1 MQSGKSQPRG
11 IFLGLKAPGAL
22 AGITCFLLCA
32 PLRASG
38 LVELQLE
45 SPPECPTRVAV
56 ESALVRLVQHAPSV
70 PLRVSARFAPDGN
83 RWVLFAVFESG
94 QRVIPGD
101 SCLAVAEALVVILAL
116 AIDPTVTVQSAQ
128 FPELQR
134 GNAPNASSDANVPA
148 PQGQAPATAAAPA
161 KPPPPPPIAPGAAEQ
176 RARESAPDRHG
187 SVPPRPH
194 QESRFGMSVLLLA
207 ETGSLPA
214 GSLGPTFLG
223 RYGTRTLWGEISAS
237 ALYPRFK
244 AAPTDDTKGGRIGW
258 FAGQLAGC
266 AAPVAS
272 LPLAGCLGAELGDM
286 FGYGVGTSHRNVA
299 FALWYA
305 AAVSAVF
312 RTELRRDL
320 GLELRLSAAA
330 PFTKPYFGLDGYG
343 RIFRPDQVSLRAMA
357 GISWR

>member
-11 IFLGLKAPGAL
+11 ISLGLKAPGVLVGVA
-22 AGITCFLLCA
+22 CFLLCA
-32 PLRASG
+32 QLKASG

-56 ESALVRLVQHAPSV
+56 ESALVRLVQHAPSI

-83 RWVLFAVFESG
+83 RWVLFAVFENG

-134 GNAPNASSDANVPA
+134 GNAPNAPNDPSVPA
-148 PQGQAPATAAAPA
+148 PQGQAPATA
-161 KPPPPPPIAPGAAEQ
+161 PPPANRLPPVPLAKDAAEQ
-176 RARESAPDRHG
+176 RPSVSAPDLHG
-187 SVPPRPH
+187 SVPQRPI
-194 QESRFGMSVLLLA
+194 QESRFGMSVLLMA
-207 ETGSLPA
+207 ESGSLPA
-214 GSLGPTFLG
+214 LSLGPALLG
-223 RYGTRTLWGEISAS
+223 RYGTRALWGEISAS

-266 AAPVAS
+266 AAPVES
-272 LPLAGCLGAELGDM
+272 LPLAGCLGAELGDV
-286 FGYGVGTSHRNVA
+286 FGYGVGTSYRQVA

-320 GLELRLSAAA
+320 GMELRLSAAV
-330 PFTKPYFGLDGYG
+330 PFTHPAFGLDGYG
-343 RIFRPDQVSLRAMA
+343 QVFHPDQVSLRALA